1 MVTAP
6 QAVAD
11 ARDPLHRT
19 VICAKLVT
27 AQPSFAVTF
36 RTRKE
41 WESGECEERRNRS
54 PHSHLSPFRERSNL
68 LATSGRLLR
77 EVLRAVLKRER
88 RG

>member
-41 WESGECEERRNRS
+41 WESGD
-54 PHSHLSPFRERSNL
+54 
-68 LATSGRLLR
+68 AKSGGTALR
-77 EVLRAVLKRER
+77 TPIYPLFESEAISWQRQGDCFGRF
-88 RG
+88 